1 MKTLGSVVRR
11 HCHHAG
17 GRRLLRAAAP
27 RNGRRRPW
35 QPRCA
40 LAGGL
45 SEGAPARPGRGGGH
59 GGAQA
64 PPWQRRAGAAM
75 AARGRFHRQQRRETA
90 AAGPG
95 SPGVPSLEVCPR
107 AHQPALAAG
116 AGMGAGRRRRSERRR
131 RHGSS
136 WALSPAAAPRNGRR
150 WPWQPRCA
158 LAGGLP
164 EGAPARPGRG
174 GGHGGEQAPPQRAP
188 AILTSP
194 ALHEKQ
200 STQNPKIRA
209 NCNKKSKSPGK
220 NRSR

>member
-1 MKTLGSVVRR
+1 MP
-11 HCHHAG
+11 AG
-17 GRRLLRAAAP
+17 DAFSGR
-27 RNGRRRPW
+27 
-35 QPRCA
+35 
-40 LAGGL
+40 
-45 SEGAPARPGRGGGH
+45 
-59 GGAQA
+59 
-64 PPWQRRAGAAM
+64 
-75 AARGRFHRQQRRETA
+75 QRRETA

-95 SPGVPSLEVCPR
+95 SPGAPSLEVCPR

-174 GGHGGEQAPPQRAP
+174 GGHGGAQAPPQRAP

-209 NCNKKSKSPGK
+209 NCNIIQNQKTGPARGEKASCSFHLVVRGTLNAPATVCFGVPRPMPRGPWDSEYKSQRLQYETRRLQGARCWKM
-220 NRSR
+220 RAAL

>member
-1 MKTLGSVVRR
+1 MRR

-17 GRRLLRAAAP
+17 GRRLLR
-27 RNGRRRPW
+27 R
-35 QPRCA
+35 
-40 LAGGL
+40 
-45 SEGAPARPGRGGGH
+45 
-59 GGAQA
+59 
-64 PPWQRRAGAAM
+64 QRRA
-75 AARGRFHRQQRRETA
+75 TA

-107 AHQPALAAG
+107 APQPALAAG
-116 AGMGAGRRRRSERRR
+116 AGMEARRRRRSERRR

-136 WALSPAAAPRNGRR
+136 WALSPAAAPRHGRR
-150 WPWQPRCA
+150 RPWQPRCA

-174 GGHGGEQAPPQRAP
+174 GGHGGAQAPPQRAP

-194 ALHEKQ
+194 AWHERH

-209 NCNKKSKSPGK
+209 NDNRDLETQDPGGGKGFPRALPSTPDRGRAKHSSPRGGQGKSERAGCLLSSG
-220 NRSR
+220 

>member
-1 MKTLGSVVRR
+1 MSVPVKIRWG
-11 HCHHAG
+11 AG
-17 GRRLLRAAAP
+17 GHENAGQRRAETLPPCRRATPSPGGSAAKRPPPALAAP
-27 RNGRRRPW
+27 VRPRWRSVRGRP
-35 QPRCA
+35 
-40 LAGGL
+40 
-45 SEGAPARPGRGGGH
+45 S
-59 GGAQA
+59 
-64 PPWQRRAGAAM
+64 PPWPRGRAWRRAGAAM
-75 AARGRFHRQQRRETA
+75 AAT
-90 AAGPG
+90 
-95 SPGVPSLEVCPR
+95 
-107 AHQPALAAG
+107 
-116 AGMGAGRRRRSERRR
+116 RRR

-209 NCNKKSKSPGK
+209 NCNTQFLRDLKGKGHDAGSGRSARREAQAKWTLTRCCKGSRRRKS
-220 NRSR
+220 NA